1 MNMSLIE
8 LIKDLQSAEF
18 VVKSKSGDTFN
29 VTVGFS
35 HSKPSGDT
43 GDNKMKRSNKNI
55 DGKLRRKKAR
65 TDGNQ
70 RKSSLYVDIK
80 FI

>member
-1 MNMSLIE
+1 MSLIE

-18 VVKSKSGDTFN
+18 VVKAKSGDTFN

-43 GDNKMKRSNKNI
+43 GDNKMKRSNKRWMEN
-55 DGKLRRKKAR
+55 
-65 TDGNQ
+65 
-70 RKSSLYVDIK
+70 
-80 FI
+80 